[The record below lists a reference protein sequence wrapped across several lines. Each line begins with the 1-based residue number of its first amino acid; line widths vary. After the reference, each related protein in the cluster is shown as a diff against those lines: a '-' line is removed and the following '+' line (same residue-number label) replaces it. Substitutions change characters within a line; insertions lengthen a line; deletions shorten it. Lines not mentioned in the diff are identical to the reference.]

1 MRLDYRK
8 FSYEDIEKAMRS
20 ALGAAMWDWKRNQP
34 QKVRPLSLSEII
46 FLPIVILILLFFLY
60 GGIKSLFAESVI
72 FLVGAPVEI
81 AIGIL
86 GFVGLYKVFKERRNE
101 RIGFTSQSNPT
112 LSFNLVHKSGA
123 GQYFRDYAV
132 DEKCYKNSLCIHP
145 NVTTKT
151 ISIF

>member
-1 MRLDYRK
+1 MVAGTVTLILGC
-8 FSYEDIEKAMRS
+8 ERS
-20 ALGAAMWDWKRNQP
+20 AKKASSKLTPTPETDPLAQP
-34 QKVRPLSLSEII
+34 
-46 FLPIVILILLFFLY
+46 
-60 GGIKSLFAESVI
+60 KSLQQ
-72 FLVGAPVEI
+72 VGAPVEI